1 MCSNDIITVLFRI
14 EHLRGVKMA
23 KTRIKPGKRQRV
35 ERYKTSLF
43 IAPSF
48 IGVAIFFILPFF
60 VVAYYSLIDNPINQ
74 EFVGI
79 LNFNNLLN
87 NPIFRMAAKNTAIFA
102 LVAVPLAVVIPLFFA
117 MMLMRKLPMG
127 SWFKTVLIS
136 PLMVPTASVVLIWE
150 VLFHYEGTVNS
161 FLVAFGIDR
170 IDFFKSDWSLLVIVC
185 LFLWKN
191 IGYNMILFMAALAS
205 IPKDIT
211 EACMLDGAGPVRVFF
226 KIKMPYIFST
236 VLFVTILS
244 LINSFKIFREV
255 YLMTGNYPYER
266 LYTLQHFMNNTFASL
281 DYQKLSAAAML
292 MCAAMVIIIGVLFII
307 DGKVGEDIE

>member
-1 MCSNDIITVLFRI
+1 
-14 EHLRGVKMA
+14 MA
-23 KTRIKPGKRQRV
+23 KSKRKVNRRQRID
-35 ERYKTSLF
+35 RFKTSLF

-48 IGVAIFFILPFF
+48 FGAAVFFILPFF
-60 VVAYYSLIDNPINQ
+60 VVAYYSIIDNPINR
-74 EFVGI
+74 EFVG
-79 LNFNNLLN
+79 LRNFENLVG
-87 NPIFRMAAKNTAIFA
+87 NPIFRMAAKNTAVFSLI
-102 LVAVPLAVVIPLFFA
+102 AVPLAVIIPLVFA
-117 MMLMRKLPMG
+117 VLLMRRIPMG

-150 VLFHYEGTVNS
+150 VVFHYEGTVNN

-211 EACMLDGAGPVRVFF
+211 EACMLDGAGAWKVFF
-226 KIKMPYIFST
+226 KIKLPYIFSSI
-236 VLFVTILS
+236 LFVTILS

-255 YLMTGNYPYER
+255 YLMTGNYPYEK
-266 LYTLQHFMNNTFASL
+266 LYTLQHFMNNTFSSL
-281 DYQKLSAAAML
+281 DYQKLSAAAII
-292 MCAAMVIIIGVLFII
+292 MCAIMVVIIGTLFII
-307 DGKVGEDIE
+307 EDKVGRDIE

>member
-1 MCSNDIITVLFRI
+1 
-14 EHLRGVKMA
+14 MA
-23 KTRIKPGKRQRV
+23 KNRLKKDRRLQR

-48 IGVAIFFILPFF
+48 LGAAVFYILPFF
-60 VVAYYSLIDNPINQ
+60 VVGYYAVIDNIFNP
-74 EFVGI
+74 EFVGFA
-79 LNFNNLLN
+79 NFANLLRN
-87 NPIFRMAAKNTAIFA
+87 SIFRMAAKNTAIFSA
-102 LVAVPLAVVIPLFFA
+102 IAVPLAVTIPLLFA
-117 MMLMRKLPMG
+117 IMLMRKLPMG

-150 VLFHYEGTVNS
+150 VLFHYEGTVNN
-161 FLVAFGIDR
+161 FLTTFGIDR

-191 IGYNMILFMAALAS
+191 IGYNMILFMAALAA
-205 IPKDIT
+205 IPRDIT

-226 KIKMPYIFST
+226 RIKLPYIFST

-255 YLMTGNYPYER
+255 YLMTGNYPYEK
-266 LYTLQHFMNNTFASL
+266 LYTLQHFMNNTFNNL
-281 DYQKLSAAAML
+281 DYQKLSAAAIL
-292 MCAAMVIIIGVLFII
+292 MCAVMVVIIGILFLVENR
-307 DGKVGEDIE
+307 VGRDIE